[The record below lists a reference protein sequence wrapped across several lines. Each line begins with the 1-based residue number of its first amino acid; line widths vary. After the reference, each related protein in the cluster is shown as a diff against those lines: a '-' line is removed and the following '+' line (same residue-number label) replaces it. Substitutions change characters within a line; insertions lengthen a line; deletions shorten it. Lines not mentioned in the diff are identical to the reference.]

1 MSRSRSPRRGDMQ
14 IFIKT
19 ETTSITL
26 DVDASDTIAVVKEKI
41 FAKSG
46 IPVNQQRHL
55 GDCYSNYY
63 LNNSLSHTVMI
74 GGGMRDGKTLLDYYI
89 KEGDVLSMAT
99 VSHITVNTVSGKV
112 IPLEVFSR
120 YDTIDNVKALIQD
133 KEGIP
138 RNQQRLIF
146 KNKELRGGCPLCVF
160 DVWHGAEL
168 TLVRV

>member
-1 MSRSRSPRRGDMQ
+1 MSRSRSPRRGGMQ

-46 IPVNQQRHL
+46 FPVNQQRHL

-63 LNNSLSHTVMI
+63 IETTLHTVMV
-74 GGGMRDGKTLLDYYI
+74 GGGMGDGKTLLDYYI

-99 VSHITVNTVSGKV
+99 VSHIIVNTVSGKV

-146 KNKELRGGCPLCVF
+146 KNKELRGGCPLCVL

-168 TLVRV
+168 TLARV